1 MTQRAS
7 TGDRQTHDY
16 VRGNPNGRL
25 TLVEYADFECPYCGM
40 AFPYVKR
47 AAERFKNDLAE
58 IFRPFPLIQI
68 HPHALHAAQA
78 AEAAGLQGKFWQMH
92 DTLFEHQ
99 QRLADSDLLDYA
111 RRIGLD
117 VDRFERDFSSSAVN
131 DAIQRSLQEG
141 AAQGVE
147 GTPTFFLNG
156 EQLNLSR
163 FEDIEEIIA
172 KALAASSS

>member
-1 MTQRAS
+1 MP
-7 TGDRQTHDY
+7 DY

-58 IFRPFPLIQI
+58 IFRPFPLTQI

-78 AEAAGLQGKFWQMH
+78 AEAAGLQGKFWEMH
-92 DTLFEHQ
+92 DLLFEHQ
-99 QRLADSDLLDYA
+99 RQLEDSDLLDYA
-111 RRIGLD
+111 RNTGLD
-117 VDRFERDFSSSAVN
+117 VDRFERDFPSPAVI
-131 DAIQRSLQEG
+131 DAIQRSLRQG
-141 AAQGVE
+141 ADQGVE

-156 EQLNLSR
+156 EQLSIGR
-163 FEDIEEIIA
+163 FADIEEIIA
-172 KALAASSS
+172 KALAAPA